1 MPTDDFQWSMQELV
15 SILNETAKR
24 DKDNLIPIDG
34 ATGAGKS
41 TLGLKM
47 CIAGC
52 PWFDMERD
60 ILYSR
65 DELINWVTT
74 ARPGSWALADEAVN
88 MLFKRDFA
96 AKAQKFLLRIL
107 DMCRDR
113 NLTILLCIPNF
124 WALDSHVRQGRIRL
138 RIYVAMTGRAFMW
151 KPDTNPFADDR
162 WWKKYNEKVCWNWAE
177 HYNARRTKGFMGYI
191 EFGDMAEKYKIP
203 YLEIKKKKKE
213 MIKKL
218 EEEQENAEAKLKT
231 KSVEIGKL
239 VAFEELEKS
248 GFVRPGWQKV
258 VAAQMGITAA
268 AFTMRLQRWKEK
280 QLVGDEHEGE
290 DGMNTHNSQNNTIEY
305 SISDKELNFPEN
317 SN

>member
-1 MPTDDFQWSMQELV
+1 MPKDFQWSMEELV
-15 SILNETAKR
+15 GLLNETAKR

-34 ATGAGKS
+34 ATGSGKS

-47 CIAGC
+47 CLTGC
-52 PWFDMERD
+52 PWFDMEKD

-65 DELINWVTT
+65 EELIEWVTT
-74 ARPGSWALADEAVN
+74 AKPGSWALADEAVN

-113 NLTILLCIPNF
+113 NLTILMCIPNF
-124 WALDSHVRQGRIRL
+124 WALDSHVRQGRVRL

-177 HYNARRTKGFMGYI
+177 HYNARKTKGFVGFVEY
-191 EFGDMAEKYKIP
+191 GDLADKYKLP

-218 EEEQENAEAKLKT
+218 EEEQEKEDSKRNKQ
-231 KSVEIGKL
+231 SIEIGRMMVL
-239 VAFEELEKS
+239 EELS
-248 GFVRPGWQKV
+248 QAGLVRPGWQKAL
-258 VAAQMGITAA
+258 AAKMGITADA
-268 AFTMRLQRWKEK
+268 LYQRMKGWKER
-280 QLVGDEHEGE
+280 QEAMSDDVTDQSNPAELLT
-290 DGMNTHNSQNNTIEY
+290 NYNNSN
-305 SISDKELNFPEN
+305 KELNFDET
-317 SN
+317 SS

>member
-1 MPTDDFQWSMQELV
+1 MAGQDYQWSMKEIVGL
-15 SILNETAKR
+15 LNETAKR

-47 CIAGC
+47 CLEGC

-65 DELINWVTT
+65 EELIEWVTT
-74 ARPGSWALADEAVN
+74 AKPGSWGLADEAVN

-113 NLTILLCIPNF
+113 NLTILMCIPNF
-124 WALDSHVRQGRIRL
+124 WALDSHVRQGRVRL

-177 HYNARRTKGFMGYI
+177 HYNARKTKGFVGII
-191 EFGDMAEKYKIP
+191 EFGDLAKKYKEP
-203 YLEIKKKKKE
+203 YLRIKREKKE
-213 MIKKL
+213 MIKRL
-218 EEEQENAEAKLKT
+218 EEEQEQQESRRNKQ
-231 KSVEIGKL
+231 SVEFGKL
-239 VAFEELEKS
+239 QLAELLNSKGLLKS
-248 GFVRPGWQKV
+248 GWQKMWAMAEGV
-258 VAAQMGITAA
+258 TVDAIYKR
-268 AFTMRLQRWKEK
+268 MRTWKEIN
-280 QLVGDEHEGE
+280 G
-290 DGMNTHNSQNNTIEY
+290 NSELDPSITPIKYNNN
-305 SISDKELNFPEN
+305 DKEDNFDEN
-317 SN
+317 SI